1 MTVLYGLWLWL
12 LPFFAFYL
20 LYRRKTETS
29 PVWNV
34 RSVLLAVSVVLLV
47 ITLARPVIP
56 QAPVDIERRGSDVVF
71 AVDISRSMQAA
82 DIVPNRLEAAR
93 QLLASVVRD
102 DDGDRFGVVAFTT
115 NPIILSPL
123 TRDDELLLHLFSGLD
138 TSMVL
143 TRGTHIG
150 NALKLSRKLSR
161 SKHPIVILM
170 TDGGD
175 ELGYEQEA
183 AWAREHGLI
192 VNVVLLATAAGS
204 TLSAGNGKLLRNEAG
219 GIVVTTRNDA
229 IRALADAT
237 GGVVVEAPD
246 AAALLDAIRSQGS
259 RDVVSKTKIVLY
271 RELFY
276 YPLALA
282 LLAAMLGMTD
292 VISRLR
298 RFRA

>member
-1 MTVLYGLWLWL
+1 MTVLYPLWLWL
-12 LPFFAFYL
+12 LPFFALYL
-20 LYRRKTETS
+20 LYRRKTKTP
-29 PVWNV
+29 PVWNL
-34 RSVLLAVSVVLLV
+34 RSTLLAVSLVLLV
-47 ITLARPVIP
+47 IALARPVIP

-82 DIVPNRLEAAR
+82 DIAPNRLGAAR
-93 QLLASVVRD
+93 QLLASVVQAD
-102 DDGDRFGVVAFTT
+102 DEDRFGVVAFTT

-161 SKHPIVILM
+161 SQHPIVVLM

-175 ELGYEQEA
+175 ELGYSQEA
-183 AWAREHGLI
+183 AWAREHALI

-204 TLSAGNGKLLRNEAG
+204 TLSAGNGKLLRDEAG

-237 GGVVVEAPD
+237 GGVVIEGPD

-259 RDVVSKTKIVLY
+259 RDVLSKTKIVLY

-292 VISRLR
+292 LVSRLR